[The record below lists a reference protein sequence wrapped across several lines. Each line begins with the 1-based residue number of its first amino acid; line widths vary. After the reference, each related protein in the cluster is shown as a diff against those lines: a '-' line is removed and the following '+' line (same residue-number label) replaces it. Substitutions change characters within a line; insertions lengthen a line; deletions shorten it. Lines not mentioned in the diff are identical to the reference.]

1 MERYATT
8 IEDGTVYIEGDD
20 GPIEVG
26 PLAGIFDIV
35 GGETY
40 TIEYDQ
46 QKAAAYDWLGTD
58 DGGQL
63 SFDVEET
70 IAEMTYPE
78 EFVDTL
84 QEKPLNAVGRRH
96 PERTAYFAELLVDIW
111 DSKGNLDD
119 REENPFVT

>member
-26 PLAGIFDIV
+26 SLADIFDIV
-35 GGETY
+35 GSETY

-46 QKAAAYDWLGTD
+46 QKATAYDWLGTD
-58 DGGQL
+58 DEGAL
-63 SFDVEET
+63 SFDVRET
-70 IAEMTYPE
+70 IEEMTYPG

-84 QEKPLNAVGRRH
+84 REKPLDSVGRRH

-111 DSKGNLDD
+111 DSKGALDN